1 MWAGWQA
8 WRDGPEARTKIARG
22 AKSRPPGPR
31 PGMDLD
37 DLRHRIRWGNVGRA
51 GALLAVVALVV
62 LWPQLRSEPPALPE
76 ARAVPAAPPATRT
89 KPAPEPA
96 PRPPAAA
103 HASRRRHPPRP
114 PPPAGATRTSTGAS
128 TSTGAGRPP
137 PPPGRPRRLLHV
149 DQSPAGPRRPR
160 PPPTNS
166 DPARSATIRPRARPT
181 RPSCGC

>member
-8 WRDGPEARTKIARG
+8 WRNGPEARTKIARG

-51 GALLAVVALVV
+51 GALLAAVALVV

-89 KPAPEPA
+89 KPAPQPA

-103 HASRRRHPPRP
+103 HASRRRHAHTHRRKHHSRRRAIPAATRPALAPTPPRP
-114 PPPAGATRTSTGAS
+114 
-128 TSTGAGRPP
+128 
-137 PPPGRPRRLLHV
+137 V
-149 DQSPAGPRRPR
+149 
-160 PPPTNS
+160 
-166 DPARSATIRPRARPT
+166 ARW
-181 RPSCGC
+181 